1 MSFKKDKYL
10 IVKKTLSRELSDF
23 NYKYLLLKRQVAET
37 YISTKY
43 ISPFTTDFGYFNDPQ
58 VMNTYSTYGD
68 IAMETLLV
76 KLLHLTELAT
86 KLTLQPNYAY
96 ARIYKNGDILK
107 RHTDRFSCEISTTL
121 NLGGDPWP
129 IFLHN
134 GKKDFKVN
142 LKPGDMLIYQGV
154 DLEHWRE
161 PFQGDNCAQVFL
173 HYNNVKTEK
182 SKENLFDTRPH
193 LGLSSDF
200 KNGNS

>member
-86 KLTLQPNYAY
+86 KLTLVVKYQ
-96 ARIYKNGDILK
+96 
-107 RHTDRFSCEISTTL
+107 
-121 NLGGDPWP
+121 
-129 IFLHN
+129 LH
-134 GKKDFKVN
+134 
-142 LKPGDMLIYQGV
+142 
-154 DLEHWRE
+154 
-161 PFQGDNCAQVFL
+161 
-173 HYNNVKTEK
+173 
-182 SKENLFDTRPH
+182 
-193 LGLSSDF
+193 
-200 KNGNS
+200 

>member
-161 PFQGDNCAQVFL
+161 PFQGKICGQVFL
-173 HYNNVKTEK
+173 HYNHADGPFAK
-182 SKENLFDTRPH
+182 SNLYDKRPM
-193 LGLSSDF
+193 LGIV
-200 KNGNS
+200 

>member
-10 IVKKTLSRELSDF
+10 IVKKALSRELSDF
-23 NYKYLLLKRQVAET
+23 NYKYLLLKRRVAET

-58 VMNTYSTYGD
+58 VINTYSTYGD
-68 IAMETLLV
+68 IATETLLV
-76 KLLHLTELAT
+76 KLLH
-86 KLTLQPNYAY
+86 LTLQPNYAY
-96 ARIYKNGDILK
+96 ARIYKNGDILE

-121 NLGGDPWP
+121 NLGGDLWP

-134 GKKDFKVN
+134 GKKDFKIN
-142 LKPGDMLIYQGV
+142 LKPGDMLIYRGV

-173 HYNNVKTEK
+173 HYNNVKTEN

-200 KNGNS
+200 KNKKS